1 MGLGEARGNLYAFG
15 GYSSENY
22 AVRGDVAI
30 LPILNNGQV
39 GTPKLTDSRLPQQ
52 DGLQLGDGF
61 GRSNLAFG
69 GFLFIIGGE
78 VASPNPNNTRLY
90 TNRIAPDGSLQRV
103 WTRSGQ
109 TNPVAGGVWN
119 NAVAFIPGADG
130 RILAFSIGGQTHP
143 NSGSFIAQ
151 RTTNQVTV
159 AAIHPHTGAC
169 DAWVQTDP
177 LPVRKQA
184 GQAVAIGNRIYVI
197 GGTADD
203 SSTDDRLHIGIVDV
217 SKGRINWGYQ
227 PGSLPVAVAVPA
239 ATIYR
244 VEKRVFLAVLGGSST
259 GDNHVWSLEIPAD

>member
-15 GYSSENY
+15 GDSSDDY

-30 LPILNNGQV
+30 LPILNNGKV

-52 DGLQLGDGF
+52 DGLQMGDGF
-61 GRSNLAFG
+61 GRSNLSFG
-69 GFLFIIGGE
+69 GFLFMIGGE
-78 VASPNPNNTRLY
+78 AAHPNPNNMRLY

-109 TNPVAGGVWN
+109 TNPVPGGVWN
-119 NAVAFIPGADG
+119 NAVAFVPGANG

-151 RTTNQVTV
+151 GTTNEVTV
-159 AAIHPHTGAC
+159 AAINPQTGAC
-169 DAWVQTDP
+169 DAWVRTDP

-203 SSTDDRLHIGIVDV
+203 SSTDDRLHVGIVDV
-217 SKGRINWGYQ
+217 SNGRITWSYR
-227 PGSLPVAVAVPA
+227 PGSLPVSVAVPA
-239 ATIYR
+239 ATTYK
-244 VEKRVFLAVLGGSST
+244 VEKRAFLAVLGGNFT
-259 GDNHVWSLEIPAD
+259 GDNQIWTLEIPAN